1 MAEVS
6 EKPIRRKVEN
16 PTLDAIAPEE
26 LSQAVPAAERWI
38 LLEIQRLQRS
48 LKEAGQYRQKAL
60 AAITER
66 FHQRLTV
73 YCRTK
78 LGIYRSEA
86 EDIAQDVYQDMEKI
100 LEKVENEQH
109 LRNLL
114 FRIAKNKCADAVARH
129 SKLELSDEIRA
140 VAPEELEEDALDPEI
155 LRNAIKQLPKLE
167 DRILLTL
174 SLDHRMPLKQIASV
188 LEISEGACKMRRS
201 RARKKLREM
210 LQDELDED
218 ED

>member
-1 MAEVS
+1 MAEVPD
-6 EKPIRRKVEN
+6 KPTRRKVEN
-16 PTLDAIAPEE
+16 PTLDAIAPDE
-26 LSQAVPAAERWI
+26 LSQSVPAAERWI
-38 LLEIQRLQRS
+38 LTEIQRMQKS
-48 LKEAGQYRQKAL
+48 LKEASQYRQKAL

-78 LGIYRSEA
+78 LGIYRAEA

-174 SLDHRMPLKQIASV
+174 SLDHRMPLKQIAGV

-201 RARKKLREM
+201 RARKKLREL
-210 LQDELDED
+210 LQED
-218 ED
+218 AEEDDD